1 MFILTMG
8 QFYEALI
15 TKAQT
20 ARQRAKYLRRFTPD
34 GNEQFMQTTVGYIL
48 CNLYVLKQSSNT
60 QRICCDL
67 HPFMGIAASKS
78 LTINIGVRYS

>member
-20 ARQRAKYLRRFTPD
+20 ARQRAKYLRRFTAD
-34 GNEQFMQTTVGYIL
+34 GEAELMQEDIKDSYFHL
-48 CNLYVLKQSSNT
+48 NLS
-60 QRICCDL
+60 RI
-67 HPFMGIAASKS
+67 
-78 LTINIGVRYS
+78 